1 MACST
6 REMKQ
11 FIRPITAQLTTG
23 AQWPQWEEAIVQ
35 KYMMSD
41 CFSHHWMMLEPHFA
55 TKSPGK
61 EKMQNVR
68 QTCEEMVILQCHLCT
83 NNMLIVGMEMQ
94 QPFPPKYFPS
104 MPMLKWQSWRP
115 QLMDSQHAGAY
126 DRPPPYGHHSTMAW
140 NRHSAL
146 VPAVQELRV
155 HNITTEPSAQKILE
169 ADCSDMKMTL
179 PLMQKQRLFWHKKDD
194 ATPGV
199 GQCWPLAAEDNAAH
213 KPPAVTK
220 VWQPNNDVTAGHTYH
235 HLLKRLLVL
244 PLDQGKW
251 QLTGKNKLFL
261 THLQLLELLALLESL
276 ELLANH
282 YLVFD
287 SVGQWPWPMMIP
299 LLTSCKH
306 CHPNKLHLAF
316 LHMWL
321 VQATTNFSP
330 EERGERYGL
339 AWRVLHWW
347 QRWREGPL
355 VLWGTM
361 KGLPTLSQLLSGQDK
376 SQVHVLDLEE
386 GREGEGAS
394 WFEPATAIVLDNEDT
409 SRREEGHKDVDL
421 PDFSANDRPKIEG
434 SSEDTSTLHQTMATW
449 LAAYRPLHLGNED
462 TLGLSDKTWGGSQ
475 ARSR

>member
-146 VPAVQELRV
+146 VPAVHEM
-155 HNITTEPSAQKILE
+155 HAHDDTTEPGAQKIPE
-169 ADCSDMKMTL
+169 ADCSDMKMSFSSDA
-179 PLMQKQRLFWHKKDD
+179 KDRRLFWHKKRMMW
-194 ATPGV
+194 ALKF
-199 GQCWPLAAEDNAAH
+199 GQCQPLAAEDDAAH
-213 KPPAVTK
+213 KPPAVWHQSLT
-220 VWQPNNDVTAGHTYH
+220 T
-235 HLLKRLLVL
+235 
-244 PLDQGKW
+244 KW
-251 QLTGKNKLFL
+251 Q
-261 THLQLLELLALLESL
+261 S
-276 ELLANH
+276 
-282 YLVFD
+282 D
-287 SVGQWPWPMMIP
+287 SWQHV
-299 LLTSCKH
+299 
-306 CHPNKLHLAF
+306 
-316 LHMWL
+316 
-321 VQATTNFSP
+321 NFS
-330 EERGERYGL
+330 
-339 AWRVLHWW
+339 
-347 QRWREGPL
+347 
-355 VLWGTM
+355 
-361 KGLPTLSQLLSGQDK
+361 KGY
-376 SQVHVLDLEE
+376 E
-386 GREGEGAS
+386 
-394 WFEPATAIVLDNEDT
+394 
-409 SRREEGHKDVDL
+409 
-421 PDFSANDRPKIEG
+421 
-434 SSEDTSTLHQTMATW
+434 ST
-449 LAAYRPLHLGNED
+449 
-462 TLGLSDKTWGGSQ
+462 
-475 ARSR
+475 